1 MTVGVNYGYT
11 FVATPKVAVDGDRV
25 DIRFGLQ
32 ALDGSDLPLNTN
44 VRINIEANGI
54 NNFESGSRLINMN
67 HGPAEIFIARLSVGR
82 GGGSIRVTAPE
93 VFIGDED
100 APRTVNGAQASI
112 RVLPQSESRP
122 APEPSDTIQ
131 VLPARNR
138 IYDGQTA
145 LFYITGRGQHLYGL
159 DYGIGFSAPGITEI
173 GNGCNGGT
181 VWHQW
186 TGGAQTPYCTAR
198 TSGFIN
204 PGGEDA
210 ETVASRGVNTGVNAR
225 ISEDGWIRYTIT
237 NTGGDMGQVDVIA
250 RTETVIDEGEAGEAQ
265 EIPDRRR
272 GWEQI
277 EREPEST
284 RNNPPFVPIDDDEP
298 EEEKITVCY
307 TGDTTALSGVSISSN
322 ICAEFKG
329 NEQMGS
335 GSEVTG
341 DDESEY
347 IPNTDEDLQAPIIH
361 GSTILRKK
369 GDGKVTLDPNNTMS
383 GDIHIEQGILESP
396 NGGLGNSSNIY
407 INDGTTLQF
416 NNEPEK
422 VTVNEN
428 IVFNLL
434 GNATISNINGVTDHF
449 GTIHGDES
457 SVLNIVT
464 NNNGNNI
471 FGGIRFSSNH
481 PNFIGTTII
490 HENAEL
496 TLDTLPDSSSNDVH
510 NGDIEVIGAL
520 KGNGTIN
527 GNVTVRDGG
536 YLLLGAEV
544 GTETHITGDLTLE
557 SGCHVFLSLLQ
568 NSSDTLRVDGNI
580 IIQDNVE
587 LVLTP
592 FQNTTMNNSYTF
604 VNYGGTLTG
613 TFSTVTNF
621 RDTDS
626 ENGVDDLPDSEY
638 PSNLDYNV
646 NGIIT
651 GNK

>member
-1 MTVGVNYGYT
+1 
-11 FVATPKVAVDGDRV
+11 
-25 DIRFGLQ
+25 
-32 ALDGSDLPLNTN
+32 
-44 VRINIEANGI
+44 
-54 NNFESGSRLINMN
+54 
-67 HGPAEIFIARLSVGR
+67 
-82 GGGSIRVTAPE
+82 
-93 VFIGDED
+93 
-100 APRTVNGAQASI
+100 
-112 RVLPQSESRP
+112 
-122 APEPSDTIQ
+122 
-131 VLPARNR
+131 
-138 IYDGQTA
+138 
-145 LFYITGRGQHLYGL
+145 
-159 DYGIGFSAPGITEI
+159 
-173 GNGCNGGT
+173 
-181 VWHQW
+181 
-186 TGGAQTPYCTAR
+186 
-198 TSGFIN
+198 
-204 PGGEDA
+204 
-210 ETVASRGVNTGVNAR
+210 
-225 ISEDGWIRYTIT
+225 
-237 NTGGDMGQVDVIA
+237 
-250 RTETVIDEGEAGEAQ
+250 
-265 EIPDRRR
+265 
-272 GWEQI
+272 
-277 EREPEST
+277 
-284 RNNPPFVPIDDDEP
+284 
-298 EEEKITVCY
+298 
-307 TGDTTALSGVSISSN
+307 
-322 ICAEFKG
+322 
-329 NEQMGS
+329 MGS

-341 DDESEY
+341 DNESEY

-361 GSTILRKK
+361 GSTILRKR

-449 GTIHGDES
+449 GTIHGNQS

-464 NNNGNNI
+464 NNNDNNS

-496 TLDTLPDSSSNDVH
+496 TLDTLPDSPSNDVH

-592 FQNTTMNNSYTF
+592 FQNTTMNDSYTF

-638 PSNLDYNV
+638 PSNLDYND